1 MKALAAAVALP
12 RANSSVPPLWLV
24 CCLAFVGLLAVALML
39 ILGPGTAAARRA
51 REARV
56 NELRR
61 YRVFGASADTAAA
74 PTERRSRLSDV
85 TTRLLGVVDRYVR
98 ARGQRERIIGR
109 LERSGVHMRPEEW
122 AAIEVSAI
130 VAGSAAMASLLGLI
144 LGVLVGGPAGWLL
157 CYLFLTTKTARRRRA
172 FEQQLPDALQ
182 LMAGALRTGFGLTQ
196 SIAAVT
202 RDAADPVAEEF
213 SRVMQEVRL
222 GAELE
227 DALDGLAARM
237 CSYDLSLIVMAIR
250 TAREIGGNMAEVLQ
264 TAVATMRER
273 VQLSRQVR
281 VLTAEGRLSAK
292 LLTGLPI
299 LMALYL
305 LFFKK
310 GYLKPLYTTPMGIV
324 MLVVGSVLLLLG
336 SLWLRKL
343 TKIEV

>member
-1 MKALAAAVALP
+1 MKAVSAAVALP
-12 RANSSVPPLWLV
+12 SSSSSMPLWLV
-24 CCLAFVGLLAVALML
+24 CCLAFVGFLGVALL
-39 ILGPGTAAARRA
+39 VILGPGTAAVRRA

-56 NELRR
+56 HELRR
-61 YRVFGASADTAAA
+61 YRVFGASADTADA
-74 PTERRSRLSDV
+74 PVEQRSSLSDM
-85 TTRLLGVVDRYVR
+85 TTRLLRVVDRYVR
-98 ARGQRERIIGR
+98 ARGQRERIVGR

-122 AAIEVSAI
+122 AIIEVSSIAVGTAA
-130 VAGSAAMASLLGLI
+130 VAFWLGLI
-144 LGVLVGGPAGWLL
+144 LGILVGGPAGWLL
-157 CYLFLTTKTARRRRA
+157 CYLFLRMKTSRRRRA
-172 FEQQLPDALQ
+172 FELQLPDALQ

-196 SIAAVT
+196 SIGAVT
-202 RDAADPVAEEF
+202 RDAADPVSEEF

-227 DALDGLAARM
+227 DALDGLAERM
-237 CSYDLSLIVMAIR
+237 CSYDLALIVMAIR

-299 LMALYL
+299 LMAVYL
-305 LFFKK
+305 LVFKR
-310 GYLKPLYTTPMGIV
+310 GYLQPLYTTGVGIFMLALGSV
-324 MLVVGSVLLLLG
+324 LLVVGS
-336 SLWLRKL
+336 LWLHKL

>member
-1 MKALAAAVALP
+1 MTALSAGVTPPGA
-12 RANSSVPPLWLV
+12 SSTVPLWFV
-24 CCLAFVGLLAVALML
+24 CCLAFLGILAVGLVLV
-39 ILGPGTAAARRA
+39 LGPGAAAVRRT
-51 REARV
+51 RQARV
-56 NELRR
+56 DELRR
-61 YRVFGASADTAAA
+61 YRVLAVHADTAPA
-74 PTERRSRLSDV
+74 PAERRSSLSDV
-85 TTRLLGVVDRYVR
+85 TTRLLRVVDRYVR

-109 LERSGVHMRPEEW
+109 LERSGVHMRAEEW

-130 VAGSAAMASLLGLI
+130 VVGTAVVAFWLGLV
-144 LGVLVGGPAGWLL
+144 LGVLVGGPGGWLL
-157 CYLFLTTKTARRRRA
+157 CYLSLRTKTARRRRA
-172 FEQQLPDALQ
+172 FEGQLPDALQ

-196 SIAAVT
+196 SIGAVT

-237 CSYDLSLIVMAIR
+237 CSYDLELIVMAIR

-273 VQLSRQVR
+273 MQLGRQVR

-299 LMALYL
+299 LMAGYL
-305 LFFKK
+305 LVFKK
-310 GYLKPLYTTPMGIV
+310 GYLQPLYTTPVGIV
-324 MLVVGSVLLLLG
+324 LLVIGCVLLVVG